1 MASDRRRP
9 LHHPG
14 DQLSRRGP
22 VLRPARRHAAPEEG
36 DHGHLSEGGFSQAG
50 AVLCLRPGQ
59 RPSGRFWR
67 PRVQAAHED
76 FITQTG
82 HGSLLLLA
90 GNLQNYWS
98 LSSAKA

>member
-9 LHHPG
+9 VHYPG
-14 DQLSRRGP
+14 DQLSRRVP

-36 DHGHLSEGGFSQAG
+36 DHGHLPEGGFSQAG

-59 RPSGRFWR
+59 RPGGRFWR

-90 GNLQNYWS
+90 GNFQDYCPS
-98 LSSAKA
+98 SSAKA